1 MQPHRH
7 IISRRIRQTHLH
19 RDLPLLGLAYALNH
33 IEALQQSHQHIA
45 RLGQRKLLP
54 NADPRPTVERQ
65 VLPSGLALVPA
76 IRTELVSIGA
86 PQIRPTVHH
95 VGAVEDGL
103 ALLDVDGVRARGTT
117 ARGEGGVADGRA
129 AVTRDNGVETE
140 DFIEEVLQG
149 TAGLEVGEGD
159 VMGGGVGA
167 EFREDGGAQ
176 GVEVVRV
183 AGEEED
189 APRQERGSG
198 IATGE
203 EDVEELGAQF
213 DGVAGGFGQT
223 VQEDV
228 VAGGFLLR
236 VGVESSGDEA
246 VDVGVHSFVDGA
258 AFLVVHGPVELLE
271 ASALGGVPLT
281 AVELGREV
289 ILGNGAVAEGGGL
302 ALDTLAEEEVG
313 RGVHGQAEEDGLDV
327 GGGGPAGGGVDG
339 HGSHGDLDVTLLE
352 IEVADL
358 VAGELRT
365 EESAR
370 TRPVVAIGS
379 ELDTS

>member
-19 RDLPLLGLAYALNH
+19 IDLPLFGLAHALNH
-33 IEALQQSHQHIA
+33 IEALQQSDQDIP
-45 RLGQRKLLP
+45 RLRKCELLP
-54 NADPRPTVERQ
+54 NADPRSTVERQ

-76 IRTELVSIGA
+76 IRTELIRISA

-103 ALLDVDGVRARGTT
+103 ALLDVDGVGARGTT
-117 ARGEGGVADGRA
+117 ARGEGGVADSRA
-129 AVTRDNGVETE
+129 TVTRDNRVETE
-140 DFIEEVLQG
+140 DLVEEVLQG
-149 TAGLEVGEGD
+149 TAGLEIGKGD
-159 VMGGGVGA
+159 VTGGRVGA
-167 EFREDGGAQ
+167 EFRENGGAQ
-176 GVEVVRV
+176 GGEVGRV

-189 APRQERGSG
+189 APGEEGGSG

-203 EDVEELGAQF
+203 EDVKELGAQF
-213 DGVAGGFGQT
+213 DGVAGGLGQT
-223 VQEDV
+223 VQEDI
-228 VAGGFLLR
+228 VAGGFLLG
-236 VGVESSGDEA
+236 VGVEGGGDEA
-246 VDVGVHSFVDGA
+246 VDVGVDGLVDRA
-258 AFLVVHGPVELLE
+258 AFLVVDDPVELLE
-271 ASALGGVPLT
+271 TGALGRVPLA

-289 ILGNGAVAEGGGL
+289 VLGNGAIAEGGGL
-302 ALDTLAEEEVG
+302 ALDALAEEELS

-327 GGGGPAGGGVDG
+327 GGGGPAGGVDG
-339 HGSHGDLDVTLLE
+339 HGFHGDLDVTLLE

-370 TRPVVAIGS
+370 PRPVVAIGS